1 MCGDERWNDL
11 PKLTAPAVRA
21 ALPGRHYDGDG
32 LYLNV
37 QPGGARSW
45 LLRVQVD
52 GKRRDIGLG
61 TADLSPRSIGKGEAS
76 PIEIPLLQRKLL
88 TLAEAR
94 EKARM
99 LREAAKAGLDPVLER
114 DRERRKIPR
123 FRDAAVDTHA
133 AWKVGRKDKEAAT
146 FLRSLEIHAFPVI
159 GDMRVDAITAG
170 DIVSVLTPIWTSKPD
185 MGRKVRQRIGRVL
198 NFAHGKGWR
207 PTEAPGKSVT
217 ASLPRQPKGGNYRA
231 MPWAD
236 VPAFVQR
243 LREQSP
249 TIGRQALLFQILTAA
264 RTSPGRAAKW
274 EQIGDE
280 KREWSRPASMMKAG
294 KAHSVT
300 LSAAA
305 MQVLA
310 DAAAARTRK
319 PDGLVFPGRG
329 GGTFSDMTLNKVLRD
344 SSEPFDAHG
353 FRSAFRDWAAENMPH
368 IPDAVAEIALAHEEP
383 NKVTRAYRRTQ
394 YPRMQ
399 RELLEAW
406 GSYAMEA
413 SSNA

>member
-1 MCGDERWNDL
+1 MA
-11 PKLTAPAVRA
+11 KLTAPAVRSA
-21 ALPGRHYDGDG
+21 VPGRHHDGDG

-37 QPGGARSW
+37 QPGGGRSW

-61 TADLSPRSIGKGEAS
+61 TADLSPRSAGKGEVS

-88 TLAEAR
+88 TLSEAR

-99 LREAAKAGLDPVLER
+99 LREAAKAGLDPILER
-114 DRERRKIPR
+114 DRERRSIPK
-123 FRDAAVDTHA
+123 FREAAKETHA
-133 AWKVGRKDKEAAT
+133 AWAVGRKDKEALT
-146 FLRSLEIHAFPVI
+146 FLRSLEIHAFPKI
-159 GDMRVDAITAG
+159 GDIRVDAITAS
-170 DIVSVLTPIWTSKPD
+170 DMVDVLLPIWTSKPD

-236 VPAFVQR
+236 VPAFVEK
-243 LREQSP
+243 LRGKAP

-264 RTSPGRAAKW
+264 RPGEVRAARW
-274 EQIGDE
+274 DQIDDT
-280 KREWSRPASMMKAG
+280 KRDWNRPASIMKAG
-294 KAHSVT
+294 DAHGVT
-300 LSAAA
+300 LSSHA
-305 MQVLA
+305 MKVLE
-310 DAAAARTRK
+310 DAAAERARK
-319 PDGLVFPGRG
+319 SGDLIFPGRG
-329 GGTFSDMTLNKVLRD
+329 GKVFSDMTLNKVLRD
-344 SSEPFDAHG
+344 GGEPYDAHG
-353 FRSAFRDWAAENMPH
+353 FRSAFRDWAADNMPH
-368 IPDAVAEIALAHEEP
+368 IPDAVAEIALAHIEP

-394 YPRMQ
+394 YPQMR

-406 GSYAMEA
+406 GAFVFSGKEHVA
-413 SSNA
+413 NV